1 MIVEQIDKYKN
12 REKIQKYTKV
22 IKENNKSNVLN
33 AKVIERYKYLIC
45 DYCGDE
51 IRLDIKFHERT
62 GGTKVF
68 SHSFTKCG
76 KVELVLCNKCLKPVI
91 KEFEEKN
98 RRENDKKSND

>member
-22 IKENNKSNVLN
+22 IKENIKSNILK
-33 AKVIERYKYLIC
+33 AKVIEKYKYLIC

-51 IRLDIKFHERT
+51 IRLDLKQEDRK
-62 GGTKVF
+62 GGIVPF
-68 SHSFTKCG
+68 PHSYTKCG
-76 KVELVLCNKCLKPVI
+76 KLELALCCKCLKAVI

-98 RRENDKKSND
+98 KEK

>member
-1 MIVEQIDKYKN
+1 MIVEQITKFKN
-12 REKIQKYTKV
+12 RDKIPKYIRE
-22 IKENNKSNVLN
+22 IKEETKSNILK
-33 AKVIERYKYLIC
+33 AKVLERYQYLKC

-51 IRLDIKFHERT
+51 IRLDIKFQERT

-76 KVELVLCNKCLKPVI
+76 KIELVLCNKCLKPVI

-98 RRENDKKSND
+98 NEK

>member
-12 REKIQKYTKV
+12 REKIQKYTKE
-22 IKENNKSNVLN
+22 IKEDTKSNILK
-33 AKVIERYKYLIC
+33 AKVIEKYQYLIC

-51 IRLDIKFHERT
+51 IRLDKKEYERT

-68 SHSFTKCG
+68 QHSFTKSG
-76 KVELVLCNKCLKPVI
+76 KIELALCNKCLNPVI

-98 RRENDKKSND
+98 KEK